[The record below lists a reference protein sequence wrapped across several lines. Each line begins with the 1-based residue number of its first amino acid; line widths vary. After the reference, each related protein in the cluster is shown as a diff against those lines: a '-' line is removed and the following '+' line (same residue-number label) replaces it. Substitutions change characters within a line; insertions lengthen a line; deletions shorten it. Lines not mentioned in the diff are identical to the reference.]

1 MVVVGYNPLHRTRQ
15 FWLGLILEQ
24 NGKCKITGAK
34 LFFNVKYG
42 TPVRER
48 FGCHPLY
55 ATVDHIIP
63 GREDGGLQIVC
74 QDINDLKAHLPKPLF
89 DALKNTKKWLKFSD
103 NWKKMAEP
111 AEIAEKRGIFKML
124 VKLGEPLKFCKSTK
138 VAKGVECD
146 IYKFVG
152 DDSKDL
158 GIIRIKAGCKTPLQK
173 VLKGERTVEGFIS
186 GKGRLVV
193 TASDGEQ
200 KIYNGEKGLAVDV
213 KIGELMQW
221 QAVTDS
227 ELEVYEICFPP
238 YKDGRFENIQ

>member
-1 MVVVGYNPLHRTRQ
+1 MGARYLNFEGADRWVVFV
-15 FWLGLILEQ
+15 E
-24 NGKCKITGAK
+24 
-34 LFFNVKYG
+34 
-42 TPVRER
+42 
-48 FGCHPLY
+48 
-55 ATVDHIIP
+55 TVD
-63 GREDGGLQIVC
+63 V
-74 QDINDLKAHLPKPLF
+74 
-89 DALKNTKKWLKFSD
+89 
-103 NWKKMAEP
+103 
-111 AEIAEKRGIFKML
+111 
-124 VKLGEPLKFCKSTK
+124 V
-138 VAKGVECD
+138 KGVECD
-146 IYKFVG
+146 VYKFVG

-200 KIYNGEKGLAVDV
+200 KIYNGEKGLVVDV

-238 YKDGRFENIQ
+238 YKDGRFENIG